1 MIKIRY
7 FILLVSLMVISH
19 GCQKD
24 EIGVTNTTVIETG
37 PIVTIESS
45 VLGLVTDEAGN
56 PMPEVTVQYK
66 ADFIK
71 TDKYGYFNVKNAS
84 AAFHGGLLKFNQD
97 GYFKNY
103 KWFYPQLDDNAF
115 VRVIM
120 IEEKEV
126 GTITAADGGLV
137 TLNGGA
143 TVTFPPSAFESNQS
157 ELKIYGH
164 WYDPSGDKLAEEM
177 PGDLRGIDSEEALVQ
192 LATYGMVAVEIRD
205 ANGNDIQLKEGVTAK
220 VEFPLSAELVED
232 ASETIKTWSF
242 DEDRAYWVEEGSATL
257 VDNKYVAEVSHFSFW
272 NCDAPFPV
280 VHIKGRLVD
289 KDGNPLVGVK
299 MCITD
304 LSRSLTRVGWTSY
317 DGVFCGKIP
326 KDAPLKFEAK
336 DECGGFIYQGE
347 IGPFSEDIDL
357 GDIVADATNF
367 VTVSG
372 KLLCDGLPMTN
383 AYALLFLANG
393 TQFIAEPDDQG
404 LFVFTLPSCAVE
416 KVSVKGINLDDYSE
430 TDWAIF
436 TDFGAELY
444 AGDIELCDGTTT
456 LADEY
461 FDWKITGPAQ
471 EYKAYIPEAEATL
484 VNNVLTLTS
493 KQGGQQKPEIT
504 LLINNPFQGPDNQVK
519 NINTVIYEGQG
530 FLYGWCQEGNATDD
544 CSEILVNLTLY
555 EGTEGSYI
563 EGTFMGTVHGEVNPQ
578 NDVMGSFRVK
588 LDEVLTYS
596 TVSGVY
602 WEDADNNGIRDAGET
617 IPDNSSITVT
627 LLSQGNWIA
636 NTVTDSEGKYSI
648 DAPDNAT
655 YVISFWKPDGY
666 RYTLQDVGNDDTDS
680 DADSNGFTEE
690 FTPDGITD
698 YKYDVGVFFDD
709 NIGCDLRTINPSCGL
724 ANGSYTVYAQ
734 SQDSLFIDYI
744 LETKLDGNEISS
756 IPYSPWDRVS
766 DLGAGDY
773 TYTIYDPQ
781 GDVACTG
788 DFTLVDTD
796 LQCAPAAE
804 LECIG
809 NGYEAYIYYEC
820 QPYDPNSNYTLVWDN
835 GEVGDQITISSPGV
849 YVVTITDGNGC
860 SGEFDVDLTE
870 VPESS
875 IGGTVWVDSAL
886 GNPSIFDRTYEETLS
901 GVAVY
906 LYDVNGVLL
915 QNTNSDNLGQFYF
928 YGLELG
934 EEYIIGLD
942 VPTNYDLVA
951 IADPSDPDFKS
962 DSAIDPTT
970 GLSDPIEVQECGQ
983 SFTRLIG
990 LQPK

>member
-1 MIKIRY
+1 
-7 FILLVSLMVISH
+7 
-19 GCQKD
+19 
-24 EIGVTNTTVIETG
+24 
-37 PIVTIESS
+37 
-45 VLGLVTDEAGN
+45 
-56 PMPEVTVQYK
+56 
-66 ADFIK
+66 
-71 TDKYGYFNVKNAS
+71 
-84 AAFHGGLLKFNQD
+84 
-97 GYFKNY
+97 
-103 KWFYPQLDDNAF
+103 
-115 VRVIM
+115 M

-126 GTITAADGGLV
+126 GT
-137 TLNGGA
+137 
-143 TVTFPPSAFESNQS
+143 
-157 ELKIYGH
+157 
-164 WYDPSGDKLAEEM
+164 LAEEM

-289 KDGNPLVGVK
+289 KDGN
-299 MCITD
+299 
-304 LSRSLTRVGWTSY
+304 
-317 DGVFCGKIP
+317 
-326 KDAPLKFEAK
+326 
-336 DECGGFIYQGE
+336 GGFIYQGE

-744 LETKLDGNEISS
+744 LETKLDGN
-756 IPYSPWDRVS
+756 
-766 DLGAGDY
+766 
-773 TYTIYDPQ
+773 
-781 GDVACTG
+781 
-788 DFTLVDTD
+788 TD

-901 GVAVY
+901 GVMIW
-906 LYDVNGVLL
+906 LQLQILLIQISNQIVL
-915 QNTNSDNLGQFYF
+915 
-928 YGLELG
+928 
-934 EEYIIGLD
+934 
-942 VPTNYDLVA
+942 
-951 IADPSDPDFKS
+951 
-962 DSAIDPTT
+962 
-970 GLSDPIEVQECGQ
+970 
-983 SFTRLIG
+983 
-990 LQPK
+990 